1 MVPEAKVH
9 DAPCAMSAQGLTPL
23 VKASEVK
30 HFDGFRVWIKFVVQA
45 VWSWPFP
52 FAAFSQTG
60 QRQVILMLVFPAGWF
75 IQDQSP
81 DHHFEPFT
89 PELRFLIADYVF
101 FVIAHDVGS
110 DIITTLFR
118 G

>member
-1 MVPEAKVH
+1 
-9 DAPCAMSAQGLTPL
+9 MSAQGLTPL

-30 HFDGFRVWIKFVVQA
+30 HFDGFRVWTKFCGTGRLELTV
-45 VWSWPFP
+45 S

-60 QRQVILMLVFPAGWF
+60 QRQVTLTFGVPAGWF
-75 IQDQSP
+75 IEDQSP

-89 PELRFLIADYVF
+89 PECAFRIIDYIF
-101 FVIAHDVGS
+101 FVIVHDVVS
-110 DIITTLFR
+110 DITATLFR